1 MSNPSPRKLQGLYND
16 RLDELM
22 RLKQL
27 NAELLAAA
35 VYTRDVLD
43 VVMGNNI
50 WEARQM
56 LIAAIKK
63 AEEQA

>member
-1 MSNPSPRKLQGLYND
+1 MSDPSPRKLQALYND

-63 AEEQA
+63 AEKQA

>member
-1 MSNPSPRKLQGLYND
+1 MTLNQTAYNEV
-16 RLDELM
+16 LDELM

>member
-1 MSNPSPRKLQGLYND
+1 MTLTQKVYNET
-16 RLDELM
+16 LDELM
-22 RLKQL
+22 RVKRL
-27 NAELLAAA
+27 NQDLLAAA
-35 VYTRDVLD
+35 IYTRDVLD

-63 AEEQA
+63 AEDRS